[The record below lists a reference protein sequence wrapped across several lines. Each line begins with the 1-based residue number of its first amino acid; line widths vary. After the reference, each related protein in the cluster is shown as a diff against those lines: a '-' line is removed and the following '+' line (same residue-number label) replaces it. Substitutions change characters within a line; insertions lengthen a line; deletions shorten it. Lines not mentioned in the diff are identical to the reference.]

1 MADENTKIPPGG
13 YQVIKEGS
21 EEVIRV
27 NYEQAPYSP
36 SIEDNPTVMMDAIDK
51 LAENPSVA
59 RLIFLQRRF
68 YEYPYEQTQMLVEV
82 ANLYSYLIKSKK
94 VLSPESLGTSFEA
107 QGTLAERYAVI
118 HSIVFE
124 LLRSDPLGA
133 YVELKRVL
141 RAEVAKQEATK
152 DPRQKDSREIFLG
165 LLKAIL
171 NMFEEMKLVKAA
183 SHYLAGYNLGDR
195 GVYRL
200 FFRAV
205 ITPDFMFT
213 RVMANPP
220 LGGEEM
226 EVYSIDKDTSVTLF
240 RVNDD
245 IKFLYHMTP
254 PEFTISED
262 KYTLVD
268 MAKTVLSEHQPKEGQ
283 FLDPHKLRNTFAN
296 IGKDLLRELAEAQN
310 VELSMK
316 DIKLLTE
323 ILIRH
328 TIGFGFMELILKDQ
342 KVQDAQVNSP
352 NGEVPIF
359 VLHADYGNCTS
370 NLIPARTDTESW
382 ASKFRL
388 LSGRPL
394 DEANPILDT
403 ELHLPNSTSRVSI
416 ITRPLNPYGLAF
428 SFRRHRDEPW
438 TLPLFVKNRMLNPL
452 AAGLISFLVDGTR
465 TMLVA
470 GTRSSGKTSLLGGCM
485 IEIMRK
491 NRIITVEDSV
501 TGDTELVS
509 FRKDAGYDIS
519 TFEGLFDSLKEKSS
533 TINSREFINNPGFK
547 VFAFDNKG
555 KIRLAKATKLIRHK
569 VTKPIYEITTATGR
583 IIKVTGDHSLFRIG
597 ERDVKQEIKASEIK
611 EGDFILTP
619 RRLLFKCKEKPYWN
633 IMQSLLKF
641 HMDKD
646 IFVSGD
652 DFARTLAKSR
662 GKIKKACRKLGYKP
676 VTANSWIRK
685 GILPLKAANEIG
697 ITGRVNRLKLGR
709 NSGFVPAT
717 IRLDSL
723 FLSFLGLWLAD
734 GCYDA
739 RSVILSVSSAEERNI
754 VKAIALRY
762 GFPVKMHSD
771 GFSLMINSKSFK
783 FLMKELC
790 CFSGN
795 AYTKHI
801 PPWVFNLSRKQKS
814 SFLRGLFSGDGCVS
828 DKEIVI
834 SLASRKLLSGIQTIL
849 LDYGIIFR
857 INALR
862 KAKFHPNDRTRDGRI
877 SALNSINSF
886 KEIGFLQKYKNMR
899 LSALL
904 KKVST
909 HDSSDV
915 VPLPLS
921 VRNEI
926 ASALSQ
932 KQFSTNDYLIRKNEI
947 GRGKL
952 KKIAMAFKSAKRGK
966 LISLLLENLAESD
979 IFWDKAARVR
989 KTEPE
994 QYVYDISVPGY
1005 ENFVCNN
1012 ILAHNTL
1019 ELPTEAMRKLN
1030 YDIQP
1035 LKVRAALMEGGNEM
1049 AAAEGIRTSL
1059 RMGDSALIIGEV
1071 RSKEA
1076 IALYEAM
1083 RIGAMANTVAGT
1095 IHGDSPYG
1103 VFDRVVNDLGVPR
1116 TSFKATDIIIVANP
1130 LKSPDG
1136 LHRWR
1141 RVTQITEVRKEWEQ
1155 DPMTEGA
1162 FVDLMRYNSQ
1172 TDQLEPTPELING
1185 ESEILKTIGA
1195 NVKEWTG
1202 NWDAIWDNI
1211 MLRAEIKKLIVEYS
1225 QRTKNP
1231 LMLEAKFVIQGNDV
1245 FHRISEQVLE
1255 EAGHIDTK
1263 RILFEWEEWLKK
1275 EVRRKQMA

>member
-1 MADENTKIPPGG
+1 MADESRKIPPGG
-13 YQVIKEGS
+13 Y
-21 EEVIRV
+21 EVIREGTEDV
-27 NYEQAPYSP
+27 MRINYEQAPYSP
-36 SIEDNPTVMMDAIDK
+36 SIEENPMIMMDAIDK
-51 LAENPSVA
+51 IAENPSIS
-59 RLIFLQRRF
+59 RIIFMQRRF
-68 YEYPYEQTQMLVEV
+68 YEYPYEQTQMLVEI

-94 VLSPESLGTSFEA
+94 VLSPDSLGASYES
-107 QGTLAERYAVI
+107 QGMLAERYAVI

-133 YVELKRVL
+133 YVELKRVM
-141 RAEVAKQEATK
+141 RAEQAKQEATT
-152 DPRQKDSREIFLG
+152 DLNQRNSRDIFLN
-165 LLKAIL
+165 LLNAIL
-171 NMFEEMKLVKAA
+171 KMFEELKLVKAA
-183 SHYLAGYNLGDR
+183 SGYLAGYSLGDR
-195 GVYRL
+195 SVYKI

-205 ITPDFMFT
+205 IAPDFMFT

-220 LGGEEM
+220 MGGEEM
-226 EVYSIDKDTSVTLF
+226 EVYSVDKDTSITVF

-268 MAKTVLSEHQPKEGQ
+268 LAKTVLSEHQPKEEQ
-283 FLDPHKLRNTFAN
+283 FLDPHKLRATFSN

-310 VELSMK
+310 IELTMK
-316 DIKLLTE
+316 DIKLMTE

-328 TIGFGFMELILKDQ
+328 TIGFGFIELILKDQ
-342 KVQDAQVNSP
+342 RVQDVQVNSP

-359 VLHADYGNCTS
+359 VLHETFGNCTS
-370 NLIPARTDTESW
+370 NLIPARTDTDSW

-403 ELHLPNSTSRVSI
+403 ELHLPDSRSRVSM
-416 ITRPLNPYGLAF
+416 ITKPLNPHGLAF
-428 SFRRHRDEPW
+428 SFRRHRDDPW
-438 TLPLFVKNRMLNPL
+438 TIPLFMKNRMVNPL
-452 AAGLISFLVDGTR
+452 ASGLLSFLIDGTR
-465 TMLVA
+465 TMLIA
-470 GTRSSGKTSLLGGCM
+470 GTRSSGKTSLLGACM

-491 NRIITVEDSV
+491 SRIITVEDSV

-519 TFEGLFDSLKEKSS
+519 TFELLFDSIKEKYR
-533 TINSREFINNPGFK
+533 TMNGRECINNPGFK

-555 KIRLAKATKLIRHK
+555 KIRLAKASKLIRHK

-619 RRLLFKCKEKPYWN
+619 RRLLFECKEKPCRDV
-633 IMQSLLKF
+633 MQSLLRF
-641 HMDKD
+641 HMDKG
-646 IFVSGD
+646 IFVSGN
-652 DFARTLAKSR
+652 DFAGALAKSR
-662 GKIKKACRKLGYKP
+662 GKIIKACRKLKYKP
-676 VTANSWIRK
+676 VTANNWIKK
-685 GILPLKAANEIG
+685 GILPLKIANEIG
-697 ITGRVNRLKLGR
+697 ITGRVNRFKLGG
-709 NSGFVPAT
+709 NSEFVPT
-717 IRLDSL
+717 KIRLDSI

-739 RSVILSVSSAEERNI
+739 RSTIISVSSEEEKKI
-754 VKAIALRY
+754 VRAIAKRY

-771 GFSLMINSKSFK
+771 GFSSMINSKSFK
-783 FLMKELC
+783 FVMKELC

-801 PPWVFNLSRKQKS
+801 PSWVFNLSRKQKS

-828 DKEIVI
+828 DKEIII
-834 SLASRKLLSGIQTIL
+834 SLASRKLLSDIQTIL

-877 SALNSINSF
+877 SALNSIKCF

-904 KKVST
+904 NKVST

-915 VPLPLS
+915 VPLPIS
-921 VRNEI
+921 VRDEI
-926 ASALSQ
+926 ANALSQ
-932 KQFSTNDYLIRKNEI
+932 KQFNTNDYLIRKNEI

-952 KKIAMAFKSAKRGK
+952 KKIAMAFKSAKKGK
-966 LISLLLENLAESD
+966 SISSLLENLAESD

-989 KTEPE
+989 KAESE

-1019 ELPTEAMRKLN
+1019 ELPTEALRKLN

-1035 LKVRAALMEGGNEM
+1035 LKVRSALTEGGNEM

-1059 RMGDSALIIGEV
+1059 RMGDSALIVGEV

-1116 TSFKATDIIIVANP
+1116 TSFKATDIIVVANP
-1130 LKSPDG
+1130 LRSPDG
-1136 LHRWR
+1136 LHKWR

-1155 DPMTEGA
+1155 DPMTEGG
-1162 FVDLMRYNSQ
+1162 FVDLMRYNAQ

-1185 ESEILKTIGA
+1185 ESEILKAVGS
-1195 NVKEWTG
+1195 NVKEWAG
-1202 NWDAIWDNI
+1202 NWDGIWDNI
-1211 MLRAEIKKLIVEYS
+1211 MLRADIKKLIVDYAM
-1225 QRTKNP
+1225 RARNP
-1231 LMLEAKFVIQGNDV
+1231 MMLEAKFVIQANDV
-1245 FHRISEQVLE
+1245 FHRISEQILDE
-1255 EAGHIDTK
+1255 TGKLDSK
-1263 RILFEWEEWLKK
+1263 RILFEWEEWIKK
-1275 EVRRKQMA
+1275 EIRKKAM